1 VNSIAHDLEDLASL
15 WAEDPSSNEKLDFAV
30 LAERASKR
38 AGFLDY
44 AEQGVAALLALGVI
58 IGLALQPRPAMI
70 TVGLIAV
77 ASLGWFSWKR
87 RTLKQLSMS
96 LASNDRVTLLG
107 TEIKRARTDLQRAT
121 LGFWVVLPGTLLG
134 SLLVY
139 SFVVGGDL
147 ANFVETLRAS
157 VTTFPQG
164 PVLIGLILLVF
175 EQQFRLVKRVQSE
188 LERLESLADE
198 YREEMRLDLLAS
210 D

>member
-15 WAEDPSSNEKLDFAV
+15 WAEEPSSKEKLDFAV
-30 LAERASKR
+30 LADRASQR

-44 AEQGVAALLALGVI
+44 AEQGVAALLSLGVI

-70 TVGLIAV
+70 AIGLITV

-87 RTLKQLSMS
+87 RTLKQLSVS
-96 LASNDRVTLLG
+96 LGSNDRVALVDTQ
-107 TEIKRARTDLQRAT
+107 IRRAQTDLQRAT

-134 SLLVY
+134 ALLVY

-147 ANFVETLRAS
+147 ASFVETLRAS
-157 VTTFPQG
+157 VTTIPQG
-164 PVLIGLILLVF
+164 PVLIALILLVF
-175 EQQFRLVKRVQSE
+175 EQQFRLVKRLEAE
-188 LERLESLADE
+188 LERLRSLADD
-198 YREEMRLDLLAS
+198 YREEMRLDLLLA